1 MRVLSTIKFVKP
13 FAGLVVLASISPLIS
28 PPLAHGQALSW
39 KQEKCV
45 RYSDAWD
52 KAITLYD
59 KDKMSADFVAEHE
72 RFIKAKCD
80 HDIRVCPVSD
90 YDLEVA
96 NAMVVA
102 SMNAGTASTFPPFT
116 CRDENKELPNFKGK

>member
-1 MRVLSTIKFVKP
+1 MRNNLSSNIPK
-13 FAGLVVLASISPLIS
+13 ALACLACLFSISSIVEEV
-28 PPLAHGQALSW
+28 QAEKRTWSE
-39 KQEKCV
+39 EKCV

-52 KAITLYD
+52 KAVTLYD
-59 KDKMSADFVAEHE
+59 KGKMTAAFVAEHE
-72 RFIKAKCD
+72 RFIKAECD
-80 HDIRVCPVSD
+80 HEIRVCPVSD

-116 CRDENKELPNFKGK
+116 CRDENKELPNYKGK